1 MKRRMFLGLAMV
13 CGLAFAAT
21 GVAQDS
27 GQWRAANEA
36 AKSTTGDVY
45 FSGQKVSIN
54 FSAFIIAEIRALKPE
69 EATGVFDVDPG
80 AVGSGHLYRT
90 MIPASKRFVRKNS
103 LCGSEDTQWMVS
115 YSDGRSLHLAFF
127 SGSDM
132 PVLTAEGLA
141 TATDLCGTLLYSR

>member
-1 MKRRMFLGLAMV
+1 MV

-21 GVAQDS
+21 GEAQDS

-54 FSAFIIAEIRALKPE
+54 FSAFTIAEIRTLKPE
-69 EATGVFDVDPG
+69 EATGVFDVEPG

-90 MIPASKRFVRKNS
+90 MIPASKRFAHRNT

-141 TATDLCGTLLYSR
+141 TATDLCGTFLYAR